1 MGDGLG
7 GFLKSRRARVAPE
20 SAGLPVG
27 TRRRVPGLRREELA
41 QLAGISVEYYQRL
54 EQGRSHRPSPEV
66 LNALARALSLDD
78 VERAHLETLAH
89 PPLDGP
95 PGRGATA
102 EPAGNGVRPE
112 TERLLALMDRVPA
125 MVINDRFDVLAA
137 NPLAVRLFGD
147 VLAGRP
153 AGGGRNLARYL
164 FLDSAARD
172 FYVAWD
178 EIAAVTAAQLRL
190 VSARHPGDRDLAGLI
205 GELREGGA
213 EFEGLWAAGDVEL
226 RTSGVK
232 DLRHPALGVITV
244 NYENFEM
251 PGDPRCR
258 MVTLAPVPDGASEIA
273 LQLLSTWA
281 AGPAATASPG
291 GEQVIAPEAR

>member
-1 MGDGLG
+1 M
-7 GFLKSRRARVAPE
+7 APE
-20 SAGLPVG
+20 SVGLPGG

-66 LNALARALSLDD
+66 LNALARALSLDE
-78 VERAHLETLAH
+78 VERAHMETLAN
-89 PPLDGP
+89 PPLNGS
-95 PGRGATA
+95 PGRGTTA

-112 TERLLALMDRVPA
+112 LERLLALMDRVPA

-137 NPLAVRLFGD
+137 NLLAVRLFGD
-147 VLAGRP
+147 VLAGR
-153 AGGGRNLARYL
+153 ASGGGRNLARYL
-164 FLDSAARD
+164 FLDPAARD

-205 GELREGGA
+205 GELREGSA
-213 EFEGLWAAGDVEL
+213 EFQGLWAAGDVEL

-232 DLRHPALGVITV
+232 DLRHPALGVLTFS
-244 NYENFEM
+244 YENFEM
-251 PGDPRCR
+251 LGDPRCR
-258 MVTLAPVPDGASEIA
+258 MVTLTPVPDGASEVA
-273 LQLLSTWA
+273 LQLLSSWA

-291 GEQVIAPEAR
+291 GEQVIAPGAR